1 VTQPSA
7 DLPVRPDWFEVT
19 SLGNG
24 VTCYTE
30 PAVHSFLRANCWHV
44 RGSDRDLLVDAG
56 LGVADLAGLVRERH
70 RREPSLFVTHRHYDH
85 VGGAHGFSHRIAHS
99 AEAAALAHPDQDP
112 LVTADLPP
120 DFLAALVAEEPDGVA
135 PQFLVGAVPEPGYRP
150 ADYQVVPAPATELV
164 ADGDV
169 IDLGDRALEVVHLP
183 GHTPGSA
190 ALFDR
195 SSGVLFSGDAV
206 YDGTLLDELPE
217 SDIDDYVLSI
227 RRLLALP
234 VRMVHAGHEP
244 SFDGDRLAEL
254 CEAYLLRRG

>member
-1 VTQPSA
+1 VTPAA
-7 DLPVRPDWFEVT
+7 DLPVRRDWFAATVVT
-19 SLGNG
+19 DG

-30 PAVHSFLRANCWHV
+30 PEVHPFLRANCWHV
-44 RGSDRDLLVDAG
+44 RGRDRDLLVDAG
-56 LGVADLAGLVRERH
+56 LGVADLAGVVRARH
-70 RREPSLFVTHRHYDH
+70 GREPMLFVTHGHYDH
-85 VGGAHGFSHRIAHS
+85 VGGAHGFGHRVAHG
-99 AEAAALAHPDQDP
+99 AEAAALARPPQEP
-112 LVTADLPP
+112 LVTADLPIE
-120 DFLAALVAEEPDGVA
+120 FRQALLADEPDGVV
-135 PQFLVGAVPEPGYRP
+135 PEYLVTAVPERGYRP
-150 ADYQVVPAPATELV
+150 EGYRVVPAPATELV

-195 SSGVLFSGDAV
+195 STGVLFSGDVV

-217 SDIDDYVLSI
+217 SSVDDYLDSM

-234 VRMVHAGHEP
+234 VRVVHAGHEA
-244 SFDGDRLAEL
+244 SFDGDRLAQL